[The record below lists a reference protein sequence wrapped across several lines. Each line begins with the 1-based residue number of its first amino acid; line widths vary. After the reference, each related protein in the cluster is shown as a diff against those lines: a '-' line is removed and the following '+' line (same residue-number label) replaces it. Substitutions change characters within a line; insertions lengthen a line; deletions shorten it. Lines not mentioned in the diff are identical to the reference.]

1 MVLDNLPN
9 GYKEEHVRI
18 VLSAGSVKATIQITP
33 LPNVDAEELA
43 AAVTEKK
50 AGINEKA
57 LMVVKNLPSLSKFL
71 GDGKTVADLTVESSA
86 PKQMTVRQPPPI
98 HLNPGDTSQAP
109 QTTSGAVHNSARC
122 VVILAAIAFM

>member
-1 MVLDNLPN
+1 MAVSMELTIKGLDYEKLAADKTVKDKLVKDLTTLVLDNLPN

-18 VLSAGSVKATIQITP
+18 ALSAGSVKATVQITP
-33 LPNVDAEELA
+33 LPNVDAGELA

-71 GDGKTVADLTVESSA
+71 GDGKTVADLTVE
-86 PKQMTVRQPPPI
+86 
-98 HLNPGDTSQAP
+98 
-109 QTTSGAVHNSARC
+109 
-122 VVILAAIAFM
+122 